1 MGEKADNISFVSPV
15 TPAGKHTMEP
25 VVETQTLLNE
35 GLAIPDV
42 EAQVTNEDLYLMDR
56 AELESYTIDSIT
68 LETSLEFNV
77 FHSYIFEAIS
87 QWRTTKATPAFN
99 LRWKKW
105 LFHGLASDTNF
116 KGVKRK
122 MGITT
127 LPEYLKIVQEC
138 EIISKHVAWEW

>member
-42 EAQVTNEDLYLMDR
+42 EAQVTNEDLDLMDR

-77 FHSYIFEAIS
+77 FI
-87 QWRTTKATPAFN
+87 AT
-99 LRWKKW
+99 
-105 LFHGLASDTNF
+105 S
-116 KGVKRK
+116 
-122 MGITT
+122 
-127 LPEYLKIVQEC
+127 LKL
-138 EIISKHVAWEW
+138 